1 MSKTN
6 LIAKVNLPGGF
17 ISPGDLYEILLI
29 AETCGASDVR
39 LGNRQQ
45 LFFEVYADRLEDLDA
60 GMLQAEMKYEVGA
73 DEYPNIISSYVADH
87 IFSQDGWLKEGVYK
101 DIFDLFNYQSRLKI
115 NICDNNQTFVPFFSG
130 HLNFIAS
137 DQHNYWHLYIR
148 FPKRGG
154 LYCYPFLVYSED
166 IPVICRAAEELILQ
180 NNIAVYEGS
189 IVTAT
194 LFFEL
199 LAAKSK
205 VSAQQ
210 SALPLKLPDFY
221 LSYYEG
227 FNQYG
232 NQKYWLGIY
241 RRNEVFKISL
251 LKDVC
256 AVCLNQR
263 IGQLYTTPWKS
274 LLIKGIE
281 RKSRDEWTGILN
293 THRLNIRHASNE
305 LNWQIEDLCEEGLE
319 LKKQIVK
326 DFEEADLRT
335 YKLTFAI
342 KTQAQTGLT
351 ASIIIRKQPA
361 GGFLISYTHDFNP
374 NSRDYISYRKD
385 VMQEQLSEHL
395 ITLCEQYYGLK
406 GNYPDLGAIDRQEI
420 VVPIIQL
427 KIYQCPHC
435 LTRYDKRYGY
445 PLNNVNKNIDFETL
459 IDYLCPVCDAPGI
472 EFVLCN

>member
-1 MSKTN
+1 MSVAKP
-6 LIAKVNLPGGF
+6 IVKVNLPGGF

-29 AETCGASDVR
+29 AETCGAGEVR

-45 LFFEVYADRLEDLDA
+45 LFFAIDNDKLEDLEG
-60 GMLQAEMKYEVGA
+60 GMLQAEMTYEIDA
-73 DEYPNIISSYVADH
+73 HEYPNIISSYVADH

-101 DIFDLFNYQSRLKI
+101 DIFDLFNYQPRLKI
-115 NICDNNQTFVPFFSG
+115 NIVDNNQTFVPFFSG

-137 DQHNYWHLYIR
+137 DQHNYWYLYIR
-148 FPKRGG
+148 FPKRGD

-166 IPVICRAAEELILQ
+166 IPVICRATEELILQ

-205 VSAQQ
+205 VYVQQ
-210 SALPLKLPDFY
+210 LTLPLKLPDFY

-241 RRNEVFKISL
+241 RRNEVFKIAL
-251 LKDVC
+251 LKDIC

-281 RKSRDEWTGILN
+281 HKGRDEWTGVLN
-293 THRLNIRHASNE
+293 TYRLNIRHASNE
-305 LNWQIEDLCEEGLE
+305 LNWQIEDLCEEGLD

-351 ASIIIRKQPA
+351 ASIIIKKQTT
-361 GGFLISYTHDFNP
+361 GGYEISYTHDFNP
-374 NSRDYISYRKD
+374 NSRDYIDYRKD
-385 VMQEQLSEHL
+385 VLQEQLSERL
-395 ITLCEQYYGLK
+395 ITLCEQYYSLK
-406 GNYPDLGAIDRQEI
+406 GNYPNLGVIDRQEI
-420 VVPIIQL
+420 SVLIIPL
-427 KIYQCPHC
+427 KIYRCPHC
-435 LTRYDKRYGY
+435 FTIYDKRYGD
-445 PLNNVNKNIDFETL
+445 PLNNVNKNIDFEMLT
-459 IDYLCPVCDAPGI
+459 DYQCPVCEAPGV